1 MKKSE
6 VTIPNYIIIGLILV
20 AALSRLLPHQPN
32 FTPIGAIAI
41 FAGVFLR
48 GKYIFVLP
56 ILALLISDYILG
68 FYNGMIWVYSSFIS
82 VGLIGIWI
90 KYKYNFTRVSV
101 GTISSSILFF
111 VVTNF
116 GVWLNGSIYPQNL
129 QGLVSCYV
137 AAIPFFRNSFSGDIV
152 YVTVL
157 FGSYELICRKYFVK
171 LASDTI

>member
-6 VTIPNYIIIGLILV
+6 VKIPNYIIIGLILV

-56 ILALLISDYILG
+56 TLALLISDYILG

-90 KYKYNFTRVSV
+90 RNKYNFARVSV

-137 AAIPFFRNSFSGDIV
+137 AAIPFFRNSISGDIV

-157 FGSYELICRKYFVK
+157 FGSYELIRRKYFVK
-171 LASDTI
+171 LASD

>member
-6 VTIPNYIIIGLILV
+6 VKIPNYIIIGLILV

-48 GKYIFVLP
+48 GKYIFALP

-68 FYNGMIWVYSSFIS
+68 FYNGMIWVYSSFIL
-82 VGLIGIWI
+82 VGLIGLWI
-90 KYKYNFTRVSV
+90 RNKYKFTRVSV

-137 AAIPFFRNSFSGDIV
+137 AAIPFFRNSISGDIV

-157 FGSYELICRKYFVK
+157 FGSYELIRRKYFVK
-171 LASDTI
+171 LASDSI